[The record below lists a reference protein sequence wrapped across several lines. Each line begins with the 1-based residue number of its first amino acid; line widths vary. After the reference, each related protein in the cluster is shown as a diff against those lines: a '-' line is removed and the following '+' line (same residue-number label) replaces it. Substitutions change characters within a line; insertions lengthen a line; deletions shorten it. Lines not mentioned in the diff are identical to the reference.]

1 MEKEQLKFR
10 NLTKDEIEVRV
21 GGGKSLLL
29 YKTARVDA
37 KVVDETVGVCNWQK
51 RFYQV
56 KNTMMCAVAINVNY
70 NNPTKEPVWV
80 ENTEELENFFYE
92 AEEKSKKA
100 LVEIENKQG
109 GLIQI
114 KKSE

>member
-1 MEKEQLKFR
+1 MGHTTVKLSSLVEGVKRYTKFR
-10 NLTKDEIEVRV
+10 GLDAGKDIFF
-21 GGGKSLLL
+21 SLNYLL
-29 YKTARVDA
+29 
-37 KVVDETVGVCNWQK
+37 
-51 RFYQV
+51 
-56 KNTMMCAVAINVNY
+56 I
-70 NNPTKEPVWV
+70 KEPVWV